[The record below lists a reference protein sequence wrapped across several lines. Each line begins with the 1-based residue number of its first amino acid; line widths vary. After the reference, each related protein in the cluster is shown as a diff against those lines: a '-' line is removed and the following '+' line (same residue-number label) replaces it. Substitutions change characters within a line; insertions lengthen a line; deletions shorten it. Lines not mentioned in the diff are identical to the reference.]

1 MCGLFYKLGRSK
13 ANRFSNFSRVT
24 NFLIEVFSRHGL
36 PQVINMDNGPQLNSD
51 YTKIF
56 YFFF

>member
-1 MCGLFYKLGRSK
+1 VDYFTSWVEAKPIASVT
-13 ANRFSNFSRVT
+13 SQDVT
-24 NFLIEVFSRHGL
+24 NFLIEVFSRYGL

>member
-13 ANRFSNFSRVT
+13 PTVSVTSQDVT

-36 PQVINMDNGPQLNSD
+36 PQVTNMDNGHA
-51 YTKIF
+51 
-56 YFFF
+56 